1 MAGAKQK
8 QSEYLR
14 NLIHTAFQ
22 TMAFRKKIH
31 IRLDDDLHRRVRTY
45 VAQKGTTIQNFIVEL
60 LEKAL
65 AGGEKSADKPV
76 EQKPV
81 EQKTPEQPIA

>member
-1 MAGAKQK
+1 MKTAKQK
-8 QSEYLR
+8 QNDYLR
-14 NLIHTAFQ
+14 NLIHTAFY

-45 VAQKGTTIQNFIVEL
+45 VAQRSTTIQNFIVEL

-65 AGGEKSADKPV
+65 PGGEKQADKPV
-76 EQKPV
+76 E
-81 EQKTPEQPIA
+81 